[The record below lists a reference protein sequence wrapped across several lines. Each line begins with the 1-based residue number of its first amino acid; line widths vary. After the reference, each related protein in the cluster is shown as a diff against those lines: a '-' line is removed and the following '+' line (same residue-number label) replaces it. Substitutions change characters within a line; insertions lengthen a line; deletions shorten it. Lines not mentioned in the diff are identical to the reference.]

1 MWLQKIKFVQISDLK
16 HIHAG
21 IESEIPKC
29 DVTQHATSIYVS
41 IHMDPW
47 LQPVDVTFILNSNLQ
62 ISYVH
67 VCNKTFELIH
77 NSQNVLLKMDL

>member
-1 MWLQKIKFVQISDLK
+1 MWPQKIKYVQISDLK

-21 IESEIPKC
+21 IESKISKS
-29 DVTQHATSIYVS
+29 DVTQHATSIHVS
-41 IHMDPW
+41 IHMDPLAQ
-47 LQPVDVTFILNSNLQ
+47 LQPVDVEFVLNTILQ

-77 NSQNVLLKMDL
+77 NSQNVLF